1 MTNSRRQFIQKSG
14 SLLLS
19 ASALGTTPIS
29 ANAAKQA
36 KDQKPTLVTIYLRGG
51 VDTLS
56 VLVPCKEKSYAG
68 LRPTLAVPAP
78 DSNATKRS
86 LSLDDRFALNPNL
99 PELHAL
105 YEKGLVAP
113 VVCVGSHHT
122 TRSHFDAQDFMERA
136 APGMRHVKDGWLN
149 RYLSETRSAN
159 DSPLRALA
167 LQARLPRSLRGDYPV
182 IAVPT
187 QQSASDTIDEFA
199 QLYGAP
205 PASASIAM
213 AKPDGKALRNKVTRS
228 GHDTITQL
236 RYLNEIMAQ
245 SSGNETVPYPN
256 SSFGRQM
263 QQIARVIKADKGLE
277 IAAVDY
283 GGWDHHTD
291 EGPLDGNMAG
301 HLAKISA
308 GIGAFTE
315 DLGSHMNRVLIL
327 VMSEFGRSVQENGNT
342 GTDHGHGGLM
352 FAVGGM
358 VNGHQVLGKW
368 TGLDPSQLYEERD
381 LPVHT
386 DFRNV
391 FAETLLKLHGYDGIQ
406 NGVFPEYT
414 PANPPLDFINPV

>member
-1 MTNSRRQFIQKSG
+1 MTNSRRQFIQKSS
-14 SLLLS
+14 SLLLG
-19 ASALGTTPIS
+19 ASTLGATPLT
-29 ANAAKQA
+29 ANAAKHA
-36 KDQKPTLVTIYLRGG
+36 KNQKPTLVTIYLRGG

-56 VLVPCKEKSYAG
+56 VLVPCKEKSYAS

-78 DSNATKRS
+78 DSSSEFAA
-86 LSLDDRFALNPNL
+86 LPLDDTFALNPNL
-99 PELHAL
+99 PELHNL
-105 YEKGLVAP
+105 YQQGLVAP
-113 VVCVGSHHT
+113 VISVGSHHT

-136 APGMRHVKDGWLN
+136 APGMRYVKDGWLN
-149 RYLSETRSAN
+149 RYLSETKSAQ

-167 LQARLPRSLRGDYPV
+167 MQTRLPRSLRGKYPV

-187 QQSASDTIDEFA
+187 QQSATETIDEFA
-199 QLYGAP
+199 QLYGPQADDI
-205 PASASIAM
+205 ASN
-213 AKPDGKALRNKVTRS
+213 DLRRKVTRS

-245 SSGNETVPYPN
+245 SAETETVTYPN
-256 SSFGRQM
+256 FSFARQM
-263 QQIARVIKADKGLE
+263 QQIARVIKAGKGLE

-291 EGPLDGNMAG
+291 EGPLNGNMAD

-308 GIGAFTE
+308 GIGAFAK
-315 DLGSHMNRVLIL
+315 DLGPRMDNVLVL
-327 VMSEFGRSVQENGNT
+327 VMSEFGRAVQENGNT

-352 FAVGGM
+352 FAIGGR

-391 FAETLLKLHGYDGIQ
+391 FAETLQTLHGYNGIQ